1 MLGKKLGVALAATM
15 LLAGSQAFA
24 GSATSQFGVSAT
36 VVSNCSI
43 SSAPIAF
50 GSYDPLNSSIV
61 TAQGSVSVKC
71 SAAAPG
77 VTIALDNGGHSAN
90 APSGSPRAMTNGS
103 SFLGYDIMQPNN
115 TTEWGS
121 GAGQTLAVTADGT
134 TQTFTSNGKVPAQ
147 QNVTVG
153 AYSDTVTATVNF

>member
-1 MLGKKLGVALAATM
+1 
-15 LLAGSQAFA
+15 
-24 GSATSQFGVSAT
+24 
-36 VVSNCSI
+36 
-43 SSAPIAF
+43 
-50 GSYDPLNSSIV
+50 
-61 TAQGSVSVKC
+61 
-71 SAAAPG
+71 
-77 VTIALDNGGHSAN
+77 
-90 APSGSPRAMTNGS
+90 MTNGS

-121 GAGQTLAVTADGT
+121 GAGQTLAVTATGT